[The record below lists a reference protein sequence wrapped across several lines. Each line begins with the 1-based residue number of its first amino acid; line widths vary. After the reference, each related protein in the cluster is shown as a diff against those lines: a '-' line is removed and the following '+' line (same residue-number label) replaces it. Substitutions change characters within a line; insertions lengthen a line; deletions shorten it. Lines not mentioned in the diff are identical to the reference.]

1 MVTTDDAER
10 DSPRR
15 ASDRQIAAMKGI
27 RKLMSNLLK
36 QEVQKRRTFA
46 IISHPDAGKTTLTEK
61 LLLFGGAIRLAGTVK
76 GRKANRHATSDWME
90 IEKQRGISVTSSVMQ
105 FDYNG
110 HRVNIL
116 DTPGHQDF
124 SEDTY
129 RTLTAAD
136 SAVMLIDSAKGV
148 EAQTKKL
155 FQVCRKRG
163 IPIFTFINKLDRE
176 GQNPFDL
183 LEEIEQ
189 VLGIRSYPMNWPIGM
204 GKQFCG
210 VYDRKLT
217 QVELF
222 QGDDHKEIKLRKVS
236 GYDDP
241 VVKEI
246 AGDFLYEQLVQDLE
260 LLDVAGD
267 PFDFEKVRQGE
278 LTPVFFGSAI
288 NNFGVQTFL
297 ENFLELA
304 PSPTPRKS
312 DQGLIE
318 PLNEK
323 FSGYIFKIQANMN
336 PAHRDRVAFLR
347 ICSGK
352 FERGMSVRHVRA
364 GKEIKLSQ
372 PQQFLAQ
379 DRDIVEEAFA
389 GDIIGLFDPGIFQIG
404 DSLCQ
409 GGNVVFDELPTFSP
423 EIFSKVTVKN
433 ALKHKQFQK
442 GIDQLTEEGTIQVF
456 RTIGFEDLILGV
468 VGQLQFEVFEYRMK
482 NEYGVDVQLS
492 RMTYQFARWL
502 VGDDIDPSKFRINS
516 QAVRDKKDNLVALF
530 ENEYALRT
538 AMEKFPNVKFLETA
552 P

>member
-1 MVTTDDAER
+1 MSTTNRETLE
-10 DSPRR
+10 
-15 ASDRQIAAMKGI
+15 G
-27 RKLMSNLLK
+27 
-36 QEVQKRRTFA
+36 EVGKRRTFA

-76 GRKANRHATSDWME
+76 GRKASRHATSDWME

-105 FDYNG
+105 FDYEG

-163 IPIFTFINKLDRE
+163 IPIFTFINKMDRE
-176 GQNPFDL
+176 GRNPFEL
-183 LEEIEQ
+183 LEELENL
-189 VLGIRSYPMNWPIGM
+189 LGIRSYPMNWPIGS
-204 GKQFCG
+204 GKQFSG

-222 QGDDHKEIKLRKVS
+222 QGDDHKEIQVQPVT

-241 VVKEI
+241 IVKKI
-246 AGDFLYEQLVQDLE
+246 AGEFFYDQLVQDLE

-267 PFDFEKVRQGE
+267 EFDMEKVRTGE

-297 ENFLELA
+297 ENFLQLA
-304 PSPTPRKS
+304 PIPAPRRS
-312 DQGLIE
+312 NEGEID

-323 FSGYIFKIQANMN
+323 FSGYVFKIQANMN
-336 PAHRDRVAFLR
+336 PAHRDRIAFLR

-352 FERGMSVRHVRA
+352 FERGMSVKHVRV
-364 GKEIKLSQ
+364 GKDIKLAQ

-379 DRDIVEEAFA
+379 DRDIVEDAFP
-389 GDIIGLFDPGIFQIG
+389 GDIIGLFDPGIFRIGDTLSQIG
-404 DSLCQ
+404 GLQ
-409 GGNVVFDELPTFSP
+409 FDELPTFSP
-423 EIFSKVTVKN
+423 EIFSKVSVKN

-442 GIDQLTEEGTIQVF
+442 GVDQLTEEGTIQVF
-456 RTIGFEDLILGV
+456 KTIGFEDLILGV
-468 VGQLQFEVFEYRMK
+468 VGQLQFEVFEHRMK
-482 NEYGVDVQLS
+482 GEYGVDVQLS

-502 VGDDIDPSKFRINS
+502 VGDDIDNGKFRINS
-516 QAVRDKKDNLVALF
+516 QLVKDKNDNYVALF

-538 AMEKFPNVKFLETA
+538 AMEKNPNLKFLETA

>member
-1 MVTTDDAER
+1 M
-10 DSPRR
+10 P
-15 ASDRQIAAMKGI
+15 QKM
-27 RKLMSNLLK
+27 
-36 QEVQKRRTFA
+36 QEEVEKRRTFA

-76 GRKANRHATSDWME
+76 GRKASKHATSDWME

-105 FDYNG
+105 FDYDG

-148 EAQTKKL
+148 ELQTKKL

-163 IPIFTFINKLDRE
+163 IPIFTFINKMDRE
-176 GQNPFDL
+176 GQNPFEL
-183 LEEIEQ
+183 LEELEQ
-189 VLGIRSYPMNWPIGM
+189 VLGIRSYPMNWPIGS
-204 GKQFCG
+204 GKQFRG
-210 VYDRKLT
+210 VYDRQQT

-222 QGDDHKEIKLRKVS
+222 QGDDHKMIEVRKVS
-236 GYDDP
+236 GYEDP
-241 VVKEI
+241 LVKEI
-246 AGDFLYEQLVQDLE
+246 AGEFFYDQLIQDLE

-267 PFDFEKVRQGE
+267 PFDYEKVQSGE

-304 PSPTPRKS
+304 PIPTPRRS
-312 DQGLIE
+312 TQGDID
-318 PLNEK
+318 PLSEQ
-323 FSGYIFKIQANMN
+323 FSGYVFKIQANMN
-336 PAHRDRVAFLR
+336 PAHRDRIAFLR

-352 FERGMSVRHVRA
+352 FERGMSVKHVRP
-364 GKEIKLSQ
+364 GKDIKLAQ

-379 DRDIVEEAFA
+379 DRDIVEEAYP
-389 GDIIGLFDPGIFQIG
+389 GDIIGLFDPGIFRIG
-404 DSLCQ
+404 DTLCQ
-409 GGNVVFDELPTFSP
+409 GGNYEFDELPTFSP
-423 EIFSKVTVKN
+423 ELFSKVTVKN

-456 RTIGFEDLILGV
+456 RTIGFDDMILGV
-468 VGQLQFEVFEYRMK
+468 VGQLQFEVLEYRMK
-482 NEYGVDVQLS
+482 AEYGVEVQLQ
-492 RMTYQFARWL
+492 RMNFQFARWI
-502 VGDDIDPSKFRINS
+502 VDKDVDPAKFRINS
-516 QAVRDKKDNLVALF
+516 QLVKDKKNNFVVLF
-530 ENEYALRT
+530 ESEYAMRSAMDKNPT
-538 AMEKFPNVKFLETA
+538 AQFLENA

>member
-1 MVTTDDAER
+1 MGKAELDD
-10 DSPRR
+10 
-15 ASDRQIAAMKGI
+15 I
-27 RKLMSNLLK
+27 RE
-36 QEVQKRRTFA
+36 QAGKRRTFA

-76 GRKANRHATSDWME
+76 GRKANKFATSDWME
-90 IEKQRGISVTSSVMQ
+90 IEKQRGISVTSSVLQ
-105 FDYNG
+105 FDYKG
-110 HRVNIL
+110 YKVNIL

-136 SAVMLIDSAKGV
+136 SAVMLIDAAKGV
-148 EAQTKKL
+148 EEQTKKL

-176 GQNPFDL
+176 GRNPLDL

-204 GKQFCG
+204 GRDLCG
-210 VYDRKLT
+210 IYDRLKT
-217 QVELF
+217 RVELY
-222 QGDDHKEIKLRKVS
+222 QGNDHETIEVREVA

-241 VVKEI
+241 VIREM
-246 AGDFLYEQLVQDLE
+246 AGDYLSDQLAQDLE

-267 PFDFEKVRQGE
+267 PFDYDKIAAGE
-278 LTPVFFGSAI
+278 LTPAFFGSAI

-297 ENFLELA
+297 ENFLSLA
-304 PSPTPRKS
+304 PGPTPRQS
-312 DQGLIE
+312 SEGRIGPDYE
-318 PLNEK
+318 R
-323 FSGYIFKIQANMN
+323 FSGYVFKIQANMN
-336 PAHRDRVAFLR
+336 PAHRDRIAFLR

-352 FERGMSVRHVRA
+352 FERGMTVRHVRS

-379 DRDIVEEAFA
+379 DRDIVETAYP
-389 GDIIGLFDPGIFQIG
+389 GDIIGLFDPGIFRIG

-409 GGNVVFDELPTFSP
+409 GGNLVFDELPVFAP
-423 EIFSKVTVKN
+423 ELFARVSVKN
-433 ALKHKQFQK
+433 ALKHKQYQK
-442 GIDQLTEEGTIQVF
+442 GIDQLTEEGAVQVF
-456 RTIGFEDLILGV
+456 RTINGPEESILGV
-468 VGQLQFEVFEYRMK
+468 VGQLQFEVFQYRMK
-482 NEYGVDVQLS
+482 AEYGVDVMLQ
-492 RMTYQFARWL
+492 RMPFQFARWI
-502 VGDDIDPSKFRINS
+502 VGVDPDPSRFRINS
-516 QAVRDKKDNLVALF
+516 MLVHDKNQQPVVLF

-538 AMEKFPNVKFLETA
+538 AMEKYPEAQFLETA

>member
-1 MVTTDDAER
+1 
-10 DSPRR
+10 
-15 ASDRQIAAMKGI
+15 
-27 RKLMSNLLK
+27 MSNGISERLK
-36 QEVQKRRTFA
+36 EEVQKRRTFA

-183 LEEIEQ
+183 LEELEQ

-222 QGDDHKEIKLRKVS
+222 QGDDHREIKVRKVS
-236 GYDDP
+236 GYEDP

-246 AGDFLYEQLVQDLE
+246 AGEFFYDQLVQDLE

-267 PFDFEKVRQGE
+267 EFDYEKVRSGE

-297 ENFLELA
+297 ENFLQLA
-304 PSPTPRKS
+304 PTPTTRKS
-312 DQGLIE
+312 NVGEIE

-323 FSGYIFKIQANMN
+323 FTGYIFKIQANMN
-336 PAHRDRVAFLR
+336 PAHRDRIAFLR

-352 FERGMSVRHVRA
+352 FERGMSVKHVRV
-364 GKEIKLSQ
+364 GKDIKLSQ

-379 DRDIVEEAFA
+379 DRDIVEDAYP
-389 GDIIGLFDPGIFQIG
+389 GDIIGLFDPGIFRIG
-404 DSLCQ
+404 DSLAQ
-409 GGNVVFDELPTFSP
+409 GGGIEFDELPTFSP

-442 GIDQLTEEGTIQVF
+442 GVDQLTEEGTIQVF
-456 RTIGFEDLILGV
+456 KTIGFEDLILGV

-482 NEYGVDVQLS
+482 GEYGVDVQLS
-492 RMTYQFARWL
+492 RMSYQFARWL

-516 QAVRDKKDNLVALF
+516 QLVKDKKGNYVALF

-538 AMEKFPNVKFLETA
+538 STEKNPNLKFLEMA

>member
-1 MVTTDDAER
+1 MTSTLNKELVAEV
-10 DSPRR
+10 D
-15 ASDRQIAAMKGI
+15 
-27 RKLMSNLLK
+27 
-36 QEVQKRRTFA
+36 KRRTFA

-76 GRKANRHATSDWME
+76 GRKASRHATSDWME

-110 HRVNIL
+110 CRVNIL

-136 SAVMLIDSAKGV
+136 CAVMIIDSAKGV

-163 IPIFTFINKLDRE
+163 VPIFTFINKMDRE
-176 GQNPFDL
+176 GRDPFDL
-183 LEEIEQ
+183 LEELEE
-189 VLGIRSYPMNWPIGM
+189 VLGIRSYPMNWPIGS

-210 VYDRKLT
+210 VYDRKRT
-217 QVELF
+217 QLELF
-222 QGDDHKEIKLRKVS
+222 TAEEQNHVAVRSVT
-236 GYDDP
+236 GYADP
-241 VVKEI
+241 LIKEI
-246 AGDFLYEQLVQDLE
+246 AGDYLYGRLCEEME

-267 PFDFEKVRQGE
+267 PFDMERVNNGE

-297 ENFLELA
+297 ENFLDLA
-304 PSPTPRKS
+304 PKPVSRKTEAGEVEPTA
-312 DQGLIE
+312 
-318 PLNEK
+318 NT
-323 FSGYIFKIQANMN
+323 FSGYVFKIQANMN
-336 PAHRDRVAFLR
+336 PAHRDRIAFLR
-347 ICSGK
+347 IVSGK
-352 FERGMSVRHVRA
+352 FERGMTVKHVRV
-364 GKEIKLSQ
+364 GKEIKLAQ

-379 DRDIVEEAFA
+379 DRDIVDTAYA
-389 GDIIGLFDPGIFQIG
+389 GDIIGLFDPGIFRIG

-409 GGNVVFDELPTFSP
+409 GPEVTFDELPVFSP
-423 EIFSKVTVKN
+423 ELFCKVTVKN
-433 ALKHKQFQK
+433 ALKHKQYQK

-456 RTIGFEDLILGV
+456 RTIGFEDIILGV

-482 NEYGVDVQLS
+482 NEYGVDVQLH
-492 RMTYQFARWL
+492 RMNYQFARWI
-502 VGDDIDPSKFRINS
+502 VAPSIDPAKFRINS
-516 QAVRDKKDNLVALF
+516 TLVKDKKDNFVALF

-538 AMEKFPNVKFLETA
+538 ATEKIPEAKFLETA